1 MTRRRRLR
9 LQGRATREEARR
21 FATSCAGAL
30 RAWGVPD
37 ERVAAAELAVA
48 EACANVARHAY
59 PDATDEDT
67 GEMRLVVTLAGA
79 RIALDLCD
87 RGRAFDPTRHV
98 RAPVEP
104 DPDDPASWPEGG
116 MGLSILG
123 EVVDALAYRRVR
135 GENRLAMAIDLLR
148 TQGAGRA

>member
-9 LQGRATREEARR
+9 LQGRATRDEARR
-21 FATSCAGAL
+21 FASSCAGAL
-30 RAWGVPD
+30 RAWGVPA

-59 PDATDEDT
+59 LDGD
-67 GEMRLVVTLAGA
+67 GGQMRLLLTLSGA
-79 RIALDLCD
+79 RVVLELSD

-98 RAPVEP
+98 HAPVEP
-104 DPDDPASWPEGG
+104 DPDDPTSWPEGG

-123 EVVDALAYRRVR
+123 EVVDALDYRRVR
-135 GENRLAMAIDLLR
+135 GENRLAMALDLLR
-148 TQGAGRA
+148 TEGAGRP